1 VPDGPDTLEK
11 LFARAEAA
19 VRESWSLV
27 AKNHEWRKAAE
38 TKLRRMHFRAS
49 FEPKTLKFFSL
60 LDFHVLQRDRVPPHT
75 SGALCSL
82 APSVTL
88 PPRTIYSPQPN

>member
-1 VPDGPDTLEK
+1 MDRT
-11 LFARAEAA
+11 RWRSCSAEAA

-49 FEPKTLKFFSL
+49 FEPKTVKFFSL
-60 LDFHVLQRDRVPPHT
+60 LDFDVLQADQVPPAHF
-75 SGALCSL
+75 GY
-82 APSVTL
+82 P
-88 PPRTIYSPQPN
+88 

>member
-1 VPDGPDTLEK
+1 M
-11 LFARAEAA
+11 
-19 VRESWSLV
+19 SLV
-27 AKNHEWRKAAE
+27 AKNHEWRKAAQ